1 MSPLVKKWLC
11 RSSRRKNGPLLFSG
25 EVLPVVALVLSFL
38 LATPVIAPAGKSG
51 GKSIAELKG
60 TISRLQE
67 GIIEQE
73 DKRAQTQITERN
85 ILAELEILDKKLA
98 TQQEKLDDLEKKMHD
113 QQAMIT
119 QQENALR
126 KVREKKRSVEK
137 HLQERMRAYYSM
149 GNIGLLNVTFSTKSL
164 PELLTFH
171 DAFDVLIQYDQELIK
186 AYRQTIDQLV
196 RMTKALDLEKTV
208 LNDFIAQTVQEKE
221 TLQTTTTAKK
231 DLLSQVQMQEK
242 LHEQAI
248 IEMQQASSDLTK
260 SIVSAKP
267 KSRVVEQKFLTAKG
281 KLPPPVAGVVI
292 TRFHQQK
299 TNALGISS
307 IANGIAI
314 KVADGTTIR
323 AVSDGTVTFSGY
335 LRGFGNTV
343 IIHHGFEYYTVT
355 SRMEKI
361 LVKKGQKINQ
371 GQSIGITGDTATL
384 FDEGLYFEI
393 RQGSE
398 SVNPLPWLNPD
409 KLTIVHDIVPEP
421 TSSEPGTEDSAE

>member
-1 MSPLVKKWLC
+1 M
-11 RSSRRKNGPLLFSG
+11 
-25 EVLPVVALVLSFL
+25 PVVALVLSFL